1 VGDRSDFANLDDLW
15 YYDSVLRDLDAQDED
30 SDIAAQRE
38 PIDVPHLDAPHQ
50 ARSSSRPRRHSTAK
64 WQSYKDESESDDE
77 QDFKP
82 CASRRGK
89 EYANARQGV
98 IDRIHQV
105 KSQYGACSNS
115 DKLTWFSCRPAQD
128 CS

>member
-1 VGDRSDFANLDDLW
+1 MNLDDLW

-30 SDIAAQRE
+30 SDIAAQRD
-38 PIDVPHLDAPHQ
+38 PVDVPHFEAPQH

-64 WQSYKDESESDDE
+64 RHSYKEESESDTE
-77 QDFKP
+77 QDAKP

-89 EYANARQGV
+89 EYADARQGF
-98 IDRIHQV
+98 IERIHKV
-105 KSQYGACSNS
+105 NRRHGTCSDS
-115 DKLTWFSCRPAQD
+115 EKLTWFSCRPAQD